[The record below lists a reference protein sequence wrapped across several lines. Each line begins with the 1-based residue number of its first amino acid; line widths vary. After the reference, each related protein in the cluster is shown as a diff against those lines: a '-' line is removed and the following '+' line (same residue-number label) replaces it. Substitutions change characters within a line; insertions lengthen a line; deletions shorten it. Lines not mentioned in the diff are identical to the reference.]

1 MSLFAKKQR
10 QVKEEAA
17 KDAIYEASVKVLLEY
32 GIDGLKMQEIANKAG
47 IAIGTLYNYFDNRES
62 LLYYVDCRLRNSG
75 LNRMEETAKK
85 SAPADKKLND
95 FIVEFFTFGDKHH
108 LVFNLADRLGLH
120 DRMPT
125 DEKSDVFERAVASI
139 RKIFDEGISQ
149 KLFREHDT
157 QKSAK
162 VFFFAIIGIL
172 ETKRFLSSESSADF
186 SQDLLDVMNI
196 FLERKD

>member
-1 MSLFAKKQR
+1 MNSFAKKQR

-17 KDAIYEASVKVLLEY
+17 KDAIYEASVEVLLEH

-75 LNRMEETAKK
+75 LNHIEEIAEK
-85 SAPADKKLND
+85 SAPADEKLND
-95 FIVEFFTFGDKHH
+95 LVVEFFTFCDKHH
-108 LVFNLADRLGLH
+108 IVFSLADKLGLR
-120 DRMPT
+120 DRMPK
-125 DEKSDVFERAVASI
+125 DEKTDVFERAAACI

-157 QKSAK
+157 NKSAK

-172 ETKRFLSSESSADF
+172 ETKRFLNSESSVGF
-186 SQDLLDVMNI
+186 SQDLLDVMNTY
-196 FLERKD
+196 LGNEK